1 MCHWDYG
8 VLSQD
13 TQSSLRPNKTYTTPR
28 EWCMFCLGMFMYLM
42 SFLNYICY
50 SKKFLIC
57 PINSTIPTDYKS
69 QKGGYFLT

>member
-1 MCHWDYG
+1 
-8 VLSQD
+8 
-13 TQSSLRPNKTYTTPR
+13 
-28 EWCMFCLGMFMYLM
+28 MFCLGMFMYLM

-50 SKKFLIC
+50 SEKFLIC